1 MSPPPALAL
10 RKGCKV
16 VCYRRVLA
24 VALSDEQSAGVTLSA
39 RLPAGIGKEKV
50 MNSTVDIPPVQEMDA
65 EAFDVIIIGA
75 GLSGIGTAVRLQREC
90 PDRDFI
96 LLERREAIGGTWD
109 LFRYPGIRSDS
120 DMHTLGY
127 DFKPWEAEK
136 SIADGPSILSYVN
149 ETADEH
155 RIRERIRFTQKLIA
169 ADWSSERGQWQ
180 LTVETPEGIRR
191 YRCGFLLMCAG
202 YYSYDQGY
210 EPDFEGKAA
219 FRGEWI
225 HPQFWPDSLDH
236 ADKKVVVIG
245 SGATAMTLVPNMARQ
260 ASHITMLQRSP
271 TYVVSRPSIDGLA
284 NWLRRVL
291 PPKLAYDLVRWRN
304 TLWQQWMY
312 GLSRIAPG
320 VLKRSLLKKVRAEI
334 GELVDVEKHFTP
346 RYNPWDQRLCLV
358 PDDDLFRAIQSGKA
372 SVVTDHIE
380 KITENGVQL
389 ASGAHLDADIIVCAT
404 GLELVVLGGAEFTLD
419 GEAIDF
425 ANEWTYKGMMCSNIP
440 NMVHT
445 FGYINASWTLRADL
459 IATWVCRLLN
469 HMRTTGM
476 TTATPRIADE
486 LADSMS
492 QRFWIDDFSAGYMQ
506 RVMHRFPKQGD
517 QMPWMNPQNYRKDR
531 KMFRDDPLQDDELV
545 LEPAGVVAEAAVL
558 QEAS

>member
-1 MSPPPALAL
+1 
-10 RKGCKV
+10 
-16 VCYRRVLA
+16 
-24 VALSDEQSAGVTLSA
+24 
-39 RLPAGIGKEKV
+39 
-50 MNSTVDIPPVQEMDA
+50 MNSTVDIPPVQEIDA

-75 GLSGIGTAVRLQREC
+75 GLSGIGTAVRLQRDC

-155 RIRERIRFTQKLIA
+155 RIRERIRFSQKLVA
-169 ADWSSERGQWQ
+169 ADWISERSQWQ
-180 LTVETPEGIRR
+180 LTVETPEGVRR
-191 YRCGFLLMCAG
+191 YRCGLLMMCAG

-210 EPDFEGKAA
+210 EPDFAGKAS
-219 FRGEWI
+219 FKGEWV
-225 HPQFWPDSLDH
+225 HPQFWPDNLDH

-245 SGATAMTLVPNMARQ
+245 SGATAMTLVPNMSRQ
-260 ASHITMLQRSP
+260 ASHVTMLQRSP
-271 TYVVSRPSIDGLA
+271 TYVISRPSIDGLA

-304 TLWQQWMY
+304 TVWQQWMY
-312 GLSRIAPG
+312 KLTRVAPG
-320 VLKRSLLKKVRAEI
+320 VVKRSLLKKVREEI
-334 GELVDVEKHFTP
+334 GEMVDVEKHFTP

-372 SVVTDHIE
+372 SVVTDQIE
-380 KITENGVQL
+380 TITESGVQL
-389 ASGAHLDADIIVCAT
+389 ASGDHLDADIIVCAT

-419 GEAIDF
+419 GQAIDF

-476 TTATPRIADE
+476 TTATPRITDE
-486 LADSMS
+486 LAASMT

-531 KMFRDDPLQDDELV
+531 KMFRDDPIQDAELIF
-545 LEPAGVVAEAAVL
+545 ERAGVVAEAAVL

>member
-1 MSPPPALAL
+1 
-10 RKGCKV
+10 
-16 VCYRRVLA
+16 
-24 VALSDEQSAGVTLSA
+24 
-39 RLPAGIGKEKV
+39 
-50 MNSTVDIPPVQEMDA
+50 MNSTVDIPPVQEIDA

-75 GLSGIGTAVRLQREC
+75 GLSGIGTAVRLQRDC

-96 LLERREAIGGTWD
+96 LLERREAIGGTWG

-155 RIRERIRFTQKLIA
+155 RIRERIRFSQKLVA
-169 ADWSSERGQWQ
+169 ADWISERSQWQ
-180 LTVETPEGIRR
+180 LTVETPEGVRR
-191 YRCGFLLMCAG
+191 YRCGLLMMCAG

-210 EPDFEGKAA
+210 EPDFAGKGS
-219 FRGEWI
+219 FKGEWI
-225 HPQFWPDSLDH
+225 HPQFWPDNLDH

-245 SGATAMTLVPNMARQ
+245 SGATAMTLVPNMSRQ
-260 ASHITMLQRSP
+260 ASHVTMLQRSP
-271 TYVVSRPSIDGLA
+271 TYVISRPSIDGLA
-284 NWLRRVL
+284 NWLRSVL

-304 TLWQQWMY
+304 TVWQQWMY
-312 GLSRIAPG
+312 KLTRVAPG
-320 VLKRSLLKKVRAEI
+320 VVKRSLLKKVREEI
-334 GELVDVEKHFTP
+334 GEMVDVEKHFTP

-372 SVVTDHIE
+372 SVVTDQIE
-380 KITENGVQL
+380 KITEGGVQL
-389 ASGAHLDADIIVCAT
+389 ASGDHLDADIIVCAT

-419 GEAIDF
+419 GHAIDF

-476 TTATPRIADE
+476 TTATPRITDE
-486 LADSMS
+486 LAASMT

-531 KMFRDDPLQDDELV
+531 KMFRDDPIQDAELIF
-545 LEPAGVVAEAAVL
+545 ERAGVVAEAAVL

>member
-1 MSPPPALAL
+1 
-10 RKGCKV
+10 
-16 VCYRRVLA
+16 
-24 VALSDEQSAGVTLSA
+24 
-39 RLPAGIGKEKV
+39 
-50 MNSTVDIPPVQEMDA
+50 MNSTVDIPPVQEIDA

-75 GLSGIGTAVRLQREC
+75 GLSGIGTAVRLQRDC

-155 RIRERIRFTQKLIA
+155 RIRERIRFSQKLVA
-169 ADWSSERGQWQ
+169 ADWISERSQWQ
-180 LTVETPEGIRR
+180 LTVETPEGVRR
-191 YRCGFLLMCAG
+191 YRCGLLMMCAG

-210 EPDFEGKAA
+210 EPDFAGKGS
-219 FRGEWI
+219 FKGEWI
-225 HPQFWPDSLDH
+225 HPQFWPDNLDH

-245 SGATAMTLVPNMARQ
+245 SGATAMTLVPNMSRQ
-260 ASHITMLQRSP
+260 ASHVTMLQRSP
-271 TYVVSRPSIDGLA
+271 TYVISRPSIDGLA

-304 TLWQQWMY
+304 TVWQQWMY
-312 GLSRIAPG
+312 KLTRVAPG
-320 VLKRSLLKKVRAEI
+320 VVKRSLLKKVREEI
-334 GELVDVEKHFTP
+334 GEMVDVEKHFTP

-372 SVVTDHIE
+372 SVVTDQIE
-380 KITENGVQL
+380 KITEGGVQL
-389 ASGAHLDADIIVCAT
+389 ASGDHLDADIIVCAT

-419 GEAIDF
+419 GQAIDF

-476 TTATPRIADE
+476 TTATPRITDE
-486 LADSMS
+486 LAASMT

-531 KMFRDDPLQDDELV
+531 KMFRDDPIQDAELV
-545 LEPAGVVAEAAVL
+545 FERAGVVAEAAVL

>member
-1 MSPPPALAL
+1 
-10 RKGCKV
+10 
-16 VCYRRVLA
+16 
-24 VALSDEQSAGVTLSA
+24 
-39 RLPAGIGKEKV
+39 
-50 MNSTVDIPPVQEMDA
+50 MNSTVDIPAIQNMDA
-65 EAFDVIIIGA
+65 ESFDVVIIGA
-75 GLSGIGTAVRLQREC
+75 GLSGIGTAVRLQRDC

-149 ETADEH
+149 ETADEY
-155 RIRERIRFTQKLIA
+155 RIRERIRFGQKLVA
-169 ADWSSERGQWQ
+169 ADWCSERGQWE
-180 LTVETPEGIRR
+180 LTVDTSDGVRR
-191 YRCGFLLMCAG
+191 YRCGFLMMCAG

-210 EPDFEGKAA
+210 EPEFEGKAS
-219 FRGEWI
+219 FDGEWV
-225 HPQFWPDSLDH
+225 HPQFWPEDLDH
-236 ADKKVVVIG
+236 ASKKVVVIG
-245 SGATAMTLVPNMARQ
+245 SGATAMTLVPNMSRQ
-260 ASHITMLQRSP
+260 AAHVTMLQRSP
-271 TYVVSRPSIDGLA
+271 TYVVSRPSVDGLA
-284 NWLRRVL
+284 NWLRKRL

-304 TLWQQWMY
+304 TVWQQWMY
-312 GLSRIAPG
+312 QLSRVAPG
-320 VLKRSLLKKVRAEI
+320 VLKRSLLKKVREEI
-334 GELVDVEKHFTP
+334 GELVDVDKHFTP

-380 KITENGVQL
+380 KITPSGVQL
-389 ASGAHLDADIIVCAT
+389 MSGEHLDADIIVCAT
-404 GLELVVLGGAEFTLD
+404 GLELVILGGAEFTLD

-425 ANEWTYKGMMCSNIP
+425 ANEWTYKGMMCSNVP

-459 IATWVCRLLN
+459 IANWMCRLLN
-469 HMRTTGM
+469 HMRQVGATTV
-476 TTATPRIADE
+476 TPRIADE
-486 LADSMS
+486 LADSMT

-517 QMPWMNPQNYRKDR
+517 EMPWMNPQNYRKDR
-531 KMFRDDPLQDDELV
+531 KMFRDEPIVDEV
-545 LEPAGVVAEAAVL
+545 LNFGMAAAATEVAAL

>member
-1 MSPPPALAL
+1 
-10 RKGCKV
+10 
-16 VCYRRVLA
+16 
-24 VALSDEQSAGVTLSA
+24 
-39 RLPAGIGKEKV
+39 
-50 MNSTVDIPPVQEMDA
+50 MNSTVDIPPVQEIDA

-75 GLSGIGTAVRLQREC
+75 GLSGIGTAVRLQRDC

-96 LLERREAIGGTWD
+96 LLERREGIGGTWD

-120 DMHTLGY
+120 DMQTLGY

-155 RIRERIRFTQKLIA
+155 RIRERIRFSQKLIA
-169 ADWSSERGQWQ
+169 ADWISERSQWQ
-180 LTVETPEGIRR
+180 LTVETPEGVRR
-191 YRCGFLLMCAG
+191 YRCGLLMMCAG

-210 EPDFEGKAA
+210 EPDFAGKGS
-219 FRGEWI
+219 FKGEWI
-225 HPQFWPDSLDH
+225 HPQFWPDNLDH
-236 ADKKVVVIG
+236 AGKKVVVIG
-245 SGATAMTLVPNMARQ
+245 SGATAMTLVPNMSRQ
-260 ASHITMLQRSP
+260 ASHVTMLQRSP
-271 TYVVSRPSIDGLA
+271 TYVISRPSIDGLA

-291 PPKLAYDLVRWRN
+291 PPKLAYDLVRWRS
-304 TLWQQWMY
+304 TVWQQWMY
-312 GLSRIAPG
+312 KLTRVAPG
-320 VLKRSLLKKVRAEI
+320 VVKRSLLKKVREEI
-334 GELVDVEKHFTP
+334 GEMVDVEKHFTP
-346 RYNPWDQRLCLV
+346 RYNPWDQRLCLI

-372 SVVTDHIE
+372 SVVTDQIE
-380 KITENGVQL
+380 KISEGGVQL
-389 ASGAHLDADIIVCAT
+389 ASGDHLDADIIVCAT

-419 GEAIDF
+419 GQAIDF

-476 TTATPRIADE
+476 TTATPRITDE
-486 LADSMS
+486 LAASMT

-531 KMFRDDPLQDDELV
+531 KMFRDDPIQDAELIF
-545 LEPAGVVAEAAVL
+545 ERAGVVAEAAVL

>member
-1 MSPPPALAL
+1 
-10 RKGCKV
+10 
-16 VCYRRVLA
+16 
-24 VALSDEQSAGVTLSA
+24 
-39 RLPAGIGKEKV
+39 

-75 GLSGIGTAVRLQREC
+75 GLSGIGTAVRLQRDC

-96 LLERREAIGGTWD
+96 LLERRDAIGGTWD

-155 RIRERIRFTQKLIA
+155 RIRDRIRFGQKLVA
-169 ADWSSERGQWQ
+169 ADWCSERGQWQ
-180 LTVETPEGIRR
+180 LTVDTSEGVRR
-191 YRCGFLLMCAG
+191 YRCGFLMMCAG

-210 EPDFEGKAA
+210 EPEFEGKAA
-219 FRGEWI
+219 FKGEWV
-225 HPQFWPDSLDH
+225 HPQFWPDSLDY

-245 SGATAMTLVPNMARQ
+245 SGATAMTLVPNMSWHAT
-260 ASHITMLQRSP
+260 HVTMLQRSP

-304 TLWQQWMY
+304 TVWQQWVY
-312 GLSRIAPG
+312 GLSRVAPR

-334 GELVDVEKHFTP
+334 GELVDVERHFTP

-389 ASGAHLDADIIVCAT
+389 VSGAHLDADIIICAT
-404 GLELVVLGGAEFTLD
+404 GLELVLLGGAEFTLD

-476 TTATPRIADE
+476 TTATPRIADG
-486 LADSMS
+486 LANSMS

-545 LEPAGVVAEAAVL
+545 LERAGVVAEAAVL

>member
-1 MSPPPALAL
+1 
-10 RKGCKV
+10 
-16 VCYRRVLA
+16 
-24 VALSDEQSAGVTLSA
+24 
-39 RLPAGIGKEKV
+39 

-75 GLSGIGTAVRLQREC
+75 GLSGIGTAVRLQRDC

-96 LLERREAIGGTWD
+96 LLERRDAIGGTWD

-155 RIRERIRFTQKLIA
+155 RIRDRIRFGQKLVA
-169 ADWSSERGQWQ
+169 ADWCSERGQWQ
-180 LTVETPEGIRR
+180 LTVDTPEGVRR
-191 YRCGFLLMCAG
+191 YRCGFLMMCAG

-210 EPDFEGKAA
+210 EPEFEGKAA
-219 FRGEWI
+219 FKGEWV
-225 HPQFWPDSLDH
+225 HPQFWPGSLDH

-245 SGATAMTLVPNMARQ
+245 SGATAMTLVPNMSRHAT
-260 ASHITMLQRSP
+260 HVTMLQRSP

-291 PPKLAYDLVRWRN
+291 PPKLAYGLVRWRN
-304 TLWQQWMY
+304 TVWQQWMY
-312 GLSRIAPG
+312 SLSRIAPG

-389 ASGAHLDADIIVCAT
+389 VSGAHLDADIVICAT
-404 GLELVVLGGAEFTLD
+404 GLELVLLGGAEFTLD

-459 IATWVCRLLN
+459 ITTWVCRLLN

-545 LEPAGVVAEAAVL
+545 LGRAGVVAEAAVL

>member
-1 MSPPPALAL
+1 
-10 RKGCKV
+10 
-16 VCYRRVLA
+16 
-24 VALSDEQSAGVTLSA
+24 
-39 RLPAGIGKEKV
+39 
-50 MNSTVDIPPVQEMDA
+50 MNSTVDIPPVQEIDA

-75 GLSGIGTAVRLQREC
+75 GLSGIGTAVRLQRDC

-155 RIRERIRFTQKLIA
+155 RIRERIRFSQKLVA
-169 ADWSSERGQWQ
+169 ADWISERSQWQ
-180 LTVETPEGIRR
+180 LTVETPEGVRR
-191 YRCGFLLMCAG
+191 YRCGLLMMCAG

-210 EPDFEGKAA
+210 EPDFAGKGS
-219 FRGEWI
+219 FKGEWI
-225 HPQFWPDSLDH
+225 HPQFWPDNLDH

-245 SGATAMTLVPNMARQ
+245 SGATAMTLVPNMSRQ
-260 ASHITMLQRSP
+260 ASHVTMLQRSP
-271 TYVVSRPSIDGLA
+271 TYVISRPSIDGLA

-304 TLWQQWMY
+304 TVWQQWMY
-312 GLSRIAPG
+312 KLTRVAPG
-320 VLKRSLLKKVRAEI
+320 VVKRSLLKKVREEI
-334 GELVDVEKHFTP
+334 GEMVDVEKHFTP

-372 SVVTDHIE
+372 SVVTDQIE
-380 KITENGVQL
+380 KITEGGVQL
-389 ASGAHLDADIIVCAT
+389 ASGDHLDADIIVCAT

-419 GEAIDF
+419 GHAIDF

-476 TTATPRIADE
+476 TTATPRITDE
-486 LADSMS
+486 LAASMT

-531 KMFRDDPLQDDELV
+531 KMFRDDPIQDAELIF
-545 LEPAGVVAEAAVL
+545 ERAGVLAEAAVL

>member
-1 MSPPPALAL
+1 
-10 RKGCKV
+10 
-16 VCYRRVLA
+16 
-24 VALSDEQSAGVTLSA
+24 
-39 RLPAGIGKEKV
+39 
-50 MNSTVDIPPVQEMDA
+50 
-65 EAFDVIIIGA
+65 
-75 GLSGIGTAVRLQREC
+75 
-90 PDRDFI
+90 
-96 LLERREAIGGTWD
+96 
-109 LFRYPGIRSDS
+109 
-120 DMHTLGY
+120 
-127 DFKPWEAEK
+127 
-136 SIADGPSILSYVN
+136 
-149 ETADEH
+149 
-155 RIRERIRFTQKLIA
+155 
-169 ADWSSERGQWQ
+169 
-180 LTVETPEGIRR
+180 
-191 YRCGFLLMCAG
+191 MCAG

-210 EPDFEGKAA
+210 EPQFEGKAS
-219 FRGEWI
+219 FQGEWV

-245 SGATAMTLVPNMARQ
+245 SGATAMTLVPNMSRQ
-260 ASHITMLQRSP
+260 ATHVTMLQRSP
-271 TYVVSRPSIDGLA
+271 TYVISRPAIDRLA

-291 PPKLAYDLVRWRN
+291 PSKLAYDLVRWRN
-304 TLWQQWMY
+304 TVWQQWMY
-312 GLSRIAPG
+312 KLTRVAPG
-320 VLKRSLLKKVRAEI
+320 VVKRSLLKKVRAEI

-346 RYNPWDQRLCLV
+346 SYNPWDQRLCLV

-389 ASGAHLDADIIVCAT
+389 VSGAHLDADIIICAT
-404 GLELVVLGGAEFTLD
+404 GLELVVLGGAEFSLD
-419 GEAIDF
+419 GESIDF

-469 HMRTTGM
+469 HMRTSEM

-486 LADSMS
+486 AADSMS

-531 KMFRDDPLQDDELV
+531 KMFREDPLQDDELV
-545 LEPAGVVAEAAVL
+545 LERAGVLAEAAVL

>member
-1 MSPPPALAL
+1 
-10 RKGCKV
+10 
-16 VCYRRVLA
+16 
-24 VALSDEQSAGVTLSA
+24 
-39 RLPAGIGKEKV
+39 
-50 MNSTVDIPPVQEMDA
+50 MNSTVDIPAMQQADA

-75 GLSGIGTAVRLQREC
+75 GLSGIGTAVRLQRDC

-155 RIRERIRFTQKLIA
+155 RLRERIRFSQKLLA
-169 ADWSSERGQWQ
+169 ADWCSERSQWQ
-180 LTVETPEGIRR
+180 LTVETPEGVRR
-191 YRCGFLLMCAG
+191 YRCGFLMMCAG

-210 EPDFEGKAA
+210 EPDFEGKGS
-219 FRGEWI
+219 FKGEWI
-225 HPQFWPDSLDH
+225 HPQFWPDNLNY
-236 ADKKVVVIG
+236 AEKKVVVIG
-245 SGATAMTLVPNMARQ
+245 SGATAMTLVPNMSRQ
-260 ASHITMLQRSP
+260 AAHVTMLQRSP
-271 TYVVSRPSIDGLA
+271 TYVVSRPSVDGLA
-284 NWLRRVL
+284 NWLRRRL
-291 PPKLAYDLVRWRN
+291 PPKLAYRLVRWRN
-304 TLWQQWMY
+304 TIWQQWMY
-312 GLSRIAPG
+312 KLSRVAPG
-320 VLKRSLLKKVRAEI
+320 ILKRSLLKKVRDEI
-334 GELVDVEKHFTP
+334 GEMVDVEKHFSP

-380 KITENGVQL
+380 KITEQGVQL
-389 ASGAHLDADIIVCAT
+389 VSGEHLDADIVVCAT

-419 GEAIDF
+419 GETIDL
-425 ANEWTYKGMMCSNIP
+425 ANEWTYKGMMCSNVP

-469 HMRTTGM
+469 QMRVTGK
-476 TTATPRIADE
+476 TTATPRIAEE
-486 LADSMS
+486 LSGSMS

-531 KMFRDDPLQDDELV
+531 KMFRDDPIEDDSLV
-545 LEPAGVVAEAAVL
+545 LERTVVLAESAAL